1 MVYPGL
7 AWLKQIDPRDPDYD
21 PNAPTLDEM
30 LDARADETER
40 QRREER
46 EEETYARNYGD

>member
-7 AWLKQIDPRDPDYD
+7 AWIKQRDPRDPDYNAD
-21 PNAPTLDEM
+21 APTLDEM

-40 QRREER
+40 QWREER
-46 EEETYARNYGD
+46 EDNFE